1 MIRQL
6 AFIAWGAVST
16 TPLAAPLH
24 TGIDHRLIVHAKLL
38 AGISK
43 HENCPL
49 PLTPTCLSFAHQPG
63 ARRTA
68 NGYAAFPNAAM
79 RLRASQADLAAKLDR
94 GMSVAEIVGKY
105 NRAYL
110 ATLLR
115 ETGLKGEERGR

>member
-6 AFIAWGAVST
+6 VFVLWSAIST

-24 TGIDHRLIVHAKLL
+24 IGIDRRPTIAARLL

-43 HENCPL
+43 HENCPP
-49 PLTPTCLSFAHQPG
+49 PLAPTCLSFAHQPG

-68 NGYAAFPNAAM
+68 NGYAAFPNAEM
-79 RLRASQADLAAKLDR
+79 RLRASTADLAAKLNR
-94 GMSVAEIVGKY
+94 GMSVAEIVIAY

-115 ETGLKGEERGR
+115 ETGLKAGDRW